1 MTTPGKF
8 RHLAQCSSPAGHF
21 NILAIDHRGNL
32 LSSLQEHA
40 PEPITDADFIA
51 FKRQVMRRLLP
62 SSTAV
67 LTDPE
72 FGFGPS
78 IADGTL
84 LGQVGLLSPLEV
96 TDYTDHPSRR
106 VTNMIEEWSV
116 GKIKRIGGS
125 GVKLLLY
132 YHPGAANAQGQRD
145 IVASVA
151 EECAR
156 FDIPFFLEPITYSLD
171 AAKPL
176 PNAELRKIVVE
187 SARTFSHMGID
198 VLKTEFPLNVIQE
211 PDESIWTAALKEL
224 DAACAVP
231 WALLSAGTTF
241 EIFRR
246 QVEQACRAGAS
257 GVIAGRAIWAEA
269 VSLQGQAREK
279 FLTTTARQRMEE
291 LSEICAQ
298 YAVSWRQKVQMP
310 QVEPGWMMKYED
322 TC

>member
-1 MTTPGKF
+1 MTTPGKY

-32 LSSLQEHA
+32 LSSLQEHSPKPVTEA
-40 PEPITDADFIA
+40 EFID
-51 FKRQVMRRLLP
+51 FKRQVMRHLLP
-62 SSTAV
+62 WSTAV

-72 FGFGPS
+72 FGFGPG

-132 YHPGAANAQGQRD
+132 YHPEAANAEGQRE
-145 IVASVA
+145 IVASVS
-151 EECAR
+151 EECDR

-171 AAKPL
+171 TTKPL
-176 PNAELRKIVVE
+176 PNAELRQIVIE
-187 SARTFSHMGID
+187 DAGTFSRMGID
-198 VLKTEFPLNVIQE
+198 VLKTEFPLNVAQE
-211 PDESIWTAALKEL
+211 GDESVWATALKEL

-231 WALLSAGTTF
+231 WALLSAGTSY

-257 GVIAGRAIWAEA
+257 GVIAGRAIWSEA
-269 VSLQGQAREK
+269 IGLQGEARET
-279 FLTTTARQRMEE
+279 FLATTARQRMEE
-291 LSEICAQ
+291 LSIICSQ
-298 YAVSWRQKVQMP
+298 YA
-310 QVEPGWMMKYED
+310 
-322 TC
+322 